1 MHDRKNSRI
10 TFYEMVH
17 QTESLI
23 EFLRIVGKL
32 KSLRRTGWIRSG
44 VKQPESDADHMHRAA
59 ICAMM
64 IPSSLPDGTGIDR
77 ERCIRMALTHDLCE
91 AIAGDFTPECPIS
104 KEEKHKLEREAMEE
118 IRRVL
123 DSSPLGQELLDLW
136 EEYEAGETIESRYV
150 KDIDKFEMILQ
161 ADEYECEQG
170 LKLDQFFESTKG
182 YFKTSL
188 FQSLDE
194 QLRSQRSSRIAKNQ

>member
-1 MHDRKNSRI
+1 
-10 TFYEMVH
+10 
-17 QTESLI
+17 
-23 EFLRIVGKL
+23 
-32 KSLRRTGWIRSG
+32 
-44 VKQPESDADHMHRAA
+44 
-59 ICAMM
+59 
-64 IPSSLPDGTGIDR
+64 
-77 ERCIRMALTHDLCE
+77 
-91 AIAGDFTPECPIS
+91 
-104 KEEKHKLEREAMEE
+104 MEE

-194 QLRSQRSSRIAKNQ
+194 QLRSQRSSRIAKKQ